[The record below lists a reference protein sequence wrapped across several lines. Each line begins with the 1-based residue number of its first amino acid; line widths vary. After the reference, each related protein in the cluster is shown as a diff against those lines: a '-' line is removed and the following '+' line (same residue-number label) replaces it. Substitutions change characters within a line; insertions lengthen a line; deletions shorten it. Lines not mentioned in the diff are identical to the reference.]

1 MNLDKPFR
9 VEFEISS
16 LCNALCSGCM
26 RTMLDNKGE
35 YYYKG
40 NISISQMCQWFDD
53 VNLKEARIKLCGV
66 LGDPIINPDC
76 IDICS
81 YLILEKKV
89 KSIEISTNGG
99 MRTAKFW
106 SELAE
111 LSKLSNKK
119 LYVHWS
125 IDGVTK
131 NDYRENV
138 SIDKVWENFHTY
150 HDAGGKAIW
159 QYIHFDYN
167 ADEIPLAKKKA
178 KELGVELK
186 IRVSWRNT
194 ANAAKFK
201 SSEALKIDSNVYETV
216 EKRARLGKYDAA
228 NIVCRHQV
236 ENELFI
242 TSEGRVWPCCHLQ
255 DEQVSGKTDILTKIG
270 LENDLRTTKFYDII
284 QSDWYEK
291 TLIDSWKKSH
301 PLHLPRCYLSCGD
314 FAKRKVIK

>member
-1 MNLDKPFR
+1 MNLNRPFR
-9 VEFEISS
+9 IEFEISS
-16 LCNALCSGCM
+16 LCNALCSGCQ
-26 RTMLDNKGE
+26 RTMMDNKGE

-40 NISISQMCQWFDD
+40 NITMSQMYDWFDD
-53 VNLKEARIKLCGV
+53 VNLKDARIKLCGV

-76 IDICS
+76 VEICT

-99 MRTAKFW
+99 MRTSKFW
-106 SELAE
+106 TELAE

-138 SIDKVWENFHTY
+138 NIDKVWENFYTY
-150 HDAGGKAIW
+150 YNAGGKAIW

-194 ANAAKFK
+194 ADSAKFK
-201 SSEALKIDSNVYETV
+201 SNESLKIDNDVYETV
-216 EKRARLGKYDAA
+216 EKRARTGSYDKA
-228 NIVCRHQV
+228 NIECRHQI
-236 ENELFI
+236 ENEIFV
-242 TSEGRVWPCCHLQ
+242 TSEGRIWPCCHLH
-255 DEQVSGKTDILTKIG
+255 DEQVSGKTNILKK
-270 LENDLRTTKFYDII
+270 LNLKNDLKNDKFYDII
-284 QSDWYEK
+284 TSDWYNT
-291 TLIDSWKKSH
+291 TLMESWDKDH
-301 PLHLPRCYLSCGD
+301 PLNIPRCYLSCGD